1 MAKHVISVCI
11 FCFICA
17 THSPC
22 ASHAAVSHENT
33 HKNDFGKTN
42 GPNNP
47 PLIQELRLPSREK
60 FKEKI
65 DPNIS
70 SNNIN
75 RLISTIIVS
84 PKDKRNS
91 SVRNLVR
98 RNVNDVNGNTT
109 HLNNSAKLQDEDYL
123 KKIFTL
129 YGDGNSM
136 NMEGFE
142 RLIKRL
148 DLLQVLSMKLDT
160 SLSNTTGVDDDL
172 TTADKLEHSDFS
184 LNSSVSFSFYKH
196 ITLN

>member
-22 ASHAAVSHENT
+22 ASHAAVSHENA

-47 PLIQELRLPSREK
+47 PLIQELQLTSREK
-60 FKEKI
+60 YKLKN
-65 DPNIS
+65 DL
-70 SNNIN
+70 NNIGN
-75 RLISTIIVS
+75 RLISTNFVS
-84 PKDKRNS
+84 SKAKRNS
-91 SVRNLVR
+91 SVHRLVKR
-98 RNVNDVNGNTT
+98 KANDINSNTT
-109 HLNNSAKLQDEDYL
+109 QLNNSAKFQEEDYL
-123 KKIFTL
+123 KKIFML

-160 SLSNTTGVDDDL
+160 SLSNSTGVDDDL
-172 TTADKLEHSDFS
+172 TVTDKSDHNDI
-184 LNSSVSFSFYKH
+184 LRNASVSLIFFFYVSM
-196 ITLN
+196 LR